1 MSPRPRARANLRTRP
16 QAKSTT
22 PRGAAVA
29 HVDVE
34 RVASAR
40 ADDSLSSSAAP
51 ASAARR
57 ASAPRAPQRRT
68 PRQRRPSASP
78 SSSPSALPSSTT
90 LAFLRA
96 SASAAPAHPA
106 RRAGAHSHTSAVA
119 FASPPGFLHRTSSCA
134 SAAGGAAAIAPAVPA
149 ARQRFGSPARDRSP
163 RRTPHHALP
172 NRAPV
177 VPAALF

>member
-1 MSPRPRARANLRTRP
+1 MPTFAHARRPSLRHRAAPPPRTSTSSALPPHAPTIPSLRARRRLPPRA
-16 QAKSTT
+16 
-22 PRGAAVA
+22 
-29 HVDVE
+29 
-34 RVASAR
+34 AR
-40 ADDSLSSSAAP
+40 ALLAPLSG
-51 ASAARR
+51 AR
-57 ASAPRAPQRRT
+57 RRT

-149 ARQRFGSPARDRSP
+149 ARQRSGSPARDRSP